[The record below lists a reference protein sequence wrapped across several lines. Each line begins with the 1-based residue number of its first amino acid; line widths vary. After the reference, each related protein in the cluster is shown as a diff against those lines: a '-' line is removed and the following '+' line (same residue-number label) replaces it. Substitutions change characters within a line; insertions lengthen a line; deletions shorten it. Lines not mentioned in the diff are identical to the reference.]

1 MMDAIGQGFG
11 GLQQLAQQT
20 LEAWTRMARGE
31 PAAGAQGSGPEALW
45 QAAARAGGFG
55 AEDVVDRLGAQ
66 ARSYFSGL
74 QALLGAGTASQTD
87 PAAIAKA
94 WRDAFGGAAA
104 NPMQELLRGLGGAGS
119 AGIDQLARQAMA
131 AGSGELQALLALPAF
146 GLNREHQQRRQALAA
161 AQLRLGEALARY
173 NGLMARVSERA
184 LDRFESLL
192 AARSE
197 PGRQLESARA
207 LFDLWVDAAED
218 AWADTALSSEFR
230 TVYGELSNALM
241 QVRKGVVEAV
251 EQACRELGMPVRS
264 EMDGALRKLH
274 ALQREVRQ
282 LRAQLQAM
290 QSPAADT
297 APAGPAP
304 AAAPKRSAPT
314 VSAKTSRAADAVP
327 AATPAPVEAP
337 ARPRKAAA
345 RPARGAAPVK
355 LATVQPPQRP
365 GAPAPAKR
373 TTRKP

>member
-290 QSPAADT
+290 QSQAADT
-297 APAGPAP
+297 APAGPVP
-304 AAAPKRSAPT
+304 AAAPKRSAPK

-327 AATPAPVEAP
+327 AAAPAP
-337 ARPRKAAA
+337 ARPRKPAAK
-345 RPARGAAPVK
+345 PARAAAPVK

-365 GAPAPAKR
+365 GAATPAKR
-373 TTRKP
+373 TTRKA